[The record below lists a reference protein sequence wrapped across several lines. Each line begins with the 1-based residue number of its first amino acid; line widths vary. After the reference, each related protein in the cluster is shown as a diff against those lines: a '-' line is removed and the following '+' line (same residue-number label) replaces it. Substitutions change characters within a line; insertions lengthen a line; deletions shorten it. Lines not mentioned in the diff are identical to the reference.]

1 MNLQRIFIVLF
12 FINTILCFDVFAGDI
27 SNKTKELT
35 GLQKRIK
42 TLAQS
47 VNDLKSK
54 QKSLIRELKKLDK
67 QYGFSVVQLKKTQ
80 NQVKKIT
87 KLIKDNQREIVFNQE
102 KIASQKKALVN
113 LVKAAYGM
121 GRNEKLKFMLNQ
133 QDTSVSGRMMV
144 YYEYLNKARLEKIKQ
159 IDTDML
165 VLHELELQHVQQ
177 AALLERELQ
186 QKTKVQAVLLQ
197 TKVERKVVL
206 GKINKKFSSKK
217 QQLNRF
223 KKNEKK
229 LKLLITSLQQV
240 MGDFPFD
247 EGVVKPF
254 AKLKGRLP
262 WPVRGRLLKK
272 FGERRSDSQWD
283 GVLIKAKEGT
293 EIRAI
298 TRGRVVYADWLR
310 GYGLLTIID
319 HGKGYMTLYAFTQS
333 LYKGVGDWV
342 DAGAIIASVGVSGG
356 QADAGLYFG
365 IRKKGKPVNPV
376 KWCRKLRHG
385 KVG

>member
-80 NQVKKIT
+80 NQVKKIA

-144 YYEYLNKARLEKIKQ
+144 YYEYLNKAKLEKIKQ

-342 DAGAIIASVGVSGG
+342 DAGVIIASVGVSGG